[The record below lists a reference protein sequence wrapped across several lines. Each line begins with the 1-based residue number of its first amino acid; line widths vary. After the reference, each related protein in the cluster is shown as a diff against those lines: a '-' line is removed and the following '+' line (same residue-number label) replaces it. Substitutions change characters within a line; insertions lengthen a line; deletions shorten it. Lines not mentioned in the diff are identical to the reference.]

1 MDRTSA
7 FAWIRQL
14 LAAPVFAGEERTRV
28 ARLLHTVLLTF
39 LAGAEL
45 ITIVALALYATSADP
60 ELIFTLLSGLGMTF
74 IIVVLLVV
82 TRSGRLRT
90 ASFVVLGL
98 SWLVIT
104 AWICTVSGISSDSS
118 AIMYVL
124 VTVLAGLLLGGRGA
138 IYFTLAS
145 SVAVLGAYAMEVA
158 GLLVV
163 EEQPISLADP
173 LFVILPLAMTGMLLR
188 YAVRSMTQALERARQ
203 NERAQVE
210 ANRELEALRATLEQR
225 VADRTHDLER
235 RSAQL
240 QAAAELSRAAT
251 SILDID
257 QLLWQLV
264 DLTWRQF
271 ELYHVSLF
279 LLDGTGEWAEY
290 RAGAGKGGRELADE
304 GFRLKVGGASMVGW
318 CTANAQARVAQDVAD
333 ASGADTVR
341 VDHELVPGT
350 RSEAALPLI
359 ARGQVIGALSVQS
372 DHSGVFD
379 PDTVSALQTIADQVA
394 IAVDN
399 ARLFAGTQEALETM
413 RRAYGEATERAWG
426 RMLDTGADWGYTF
439 AHQAVAPVE
448 RTWQPEMLQAV
459 RSGQTVFG
467 GPSDPQPQE
476 GEGKKGSSSAGSTV
490 AIPLKVREH
499 VVGVLGFAKDAGE
512 SWSAT
517 ESALLER
524 LVQQMGLALESAQFF
539 QETQRRAA
547 REQTIRR
554 VTERMRGAVNVE
566 SILQNTV
573 TELAKAMGAPRAYVR
588 LGTEEEL
595 RTTYHTDLPSVS
607 GMAGKGGA
615 GDD

>member
-1 MDRTSA
+1 MDTMSK

-14 LAAPVFAGEERTRV
+14 FAAPVFEDEEKTRV

-39 LAGAEL
+39 LAGSAL
-45 ITIVALALYATSADP
+45 ITGIALALYAKSADP
-60 ELIFTLLSGLGMTF
+60 ELIFTLLSGLGMM
-74 IIVVLLVV
+74 IIVVVLIVV
-82 TRSGRLRT
+82 ARFGWLRL
-90 ASFVVLGL
+90 AAFVVLAL

-104 AWICTVSGISSDSS
+104 AWIYTVSGIGSDSS
-118 AIMYVL
+118 PIMYVL

-145 SVAVLGAYAMEVA
+145 AVAVLGAYVIEVG

-163 EEQPISLADP
+163 EKRSISAAEP
-173 LFVILPLAMTGMLLR
+173 LFVILPLAMTGLLLR
-188 YAVRSMTQALERARQ
+188 YAVRSMNQALDRARR
-203 NERAQVE
+203 NERAQIE
-210 ANRELEALRATLEQR
+210 ANRELEALHTTLEQR
-225 VADRTHDLER
+225 VADRTRDLER
-235 RSAQL
+235 RSAQQ

-264 DLTWRQF
+264 DLTRRQF

-304 GFRLKVGGASMVGW
+304 GFRLKVGGPSMVGW
-318 CTANAQARVAQDVAD
+318 CSANARARVVQDVAD
-333 ASGADTVR
+333 ASDGGQVR
-341 VDHELVPGT
+341 VDHELVPET

-359 ARGQVIGALSVQS
+359 ARGEVIGALSVQS
-372 DHSGVFD
+372 DRSGVFD

-399 ARLFAGTQEALETM
+399 ARLLAETQEALETM
-413 RRAYGEATERAWG
+413 RRAYGEATERAWA
-426 RMLDTGADWGYTF
+426 RMLDTGVDWGYTF
-439 AHQAVAPVE
+439 AHQAIVPVE
-448 RTWQPEMLQAV
+448 GTWQPEMLQAV
-459 RSGQTVFG
+459 RSGQAIFG
-467 GPSDPQPQE
+467 GPPHPQPQE
-476 GEGKKGSSSAGSTV
+476 EERTRGGSSAGSTV
-490 AIPLKVREH
+490 AIPLKVRGQ

-512 SWSAT
+512 TWSAT

-554 VTERMRGAVNVE
+554 VTEQMRSAVNVE
-566 SILQNTV
+566 AILQNTV
-573 TELAKAMGAPRAYVR
+573 TELARAMGAPRAYVQ

-595 RTTYHTDLPSVS
+595 RIRYHTDLQSVGS
-607 GMAGKGGA
+607 MAGEGDA
-615 GDD
+615 GED

>member
-1 MDRTSA
+1 MDAMSE
-7 FAWIRQL
+7 FAWIKKVF
-14 LAAPVFAGEERTRV
+14 AAPVFEDEEKTRV

-39 LAGAEL
+39 LAGSAL
-45 ITIVALALYATSADP
+45 ITGIALALYVKSADP
-60 ELIFTLLSGLGMTF
+60 ELIFTLLSGLGMM
-74 IIVVLLVV
+74 IIVVVLSVV
-82 TRSGRLRT
+82 ARFGWLRL
-90 ASFVVLGL
+90 AAFVVLAL

-104 AWICTVSGISSDSS
+104 AWIYAVSGIGSDSS
-118 AIMYVL
+118 PIMYVL

-145 SVAVLGAYAMEVA
+145 SVAVLGAYAIEVV

-163 EEQPISLADP
+163 EERAISAAEP
-173 LFVILPLAMTGMLLR
+173 LFVILPLAMTGALLQ
-188 YAVRSMTQALERARQ
+188 YAVRSMNQALNRARQ
-203 NERAQVE
+203 NERAQIE
-210 ANRELEALRATLEQR
+210 ANRELEVLHTTLEQR
-225 VADRTHDLER
+225 VADRTRDLER

-271 ELYHVSLF
+271 ELYHVGLF
-279 LLDGTGEWAEY
+279 LLDGMGEWAVY
-290 RAGAGKGGRELADE
+290 SAGAGKGGRDLADE

-333 ASGADTVR
+333 TPGAGKFR

-359 ARGQVIGALSVQS
+359 ARGEVIGAVSVQS
-372 DHSGVFD
+372 DRLGVFD
-379 PDTVSALQTIADQVA
+379 PDTVSTLQTIADQVA

-399 ARLFAGTQEALETM
+399 ARLLAETQEALETM

-426 RMLDTGADWGYTF
+426 RMLDTDADWGYTF
-439 AHQAVAPVE
+439 ARRTVAPAE
-448 RTWQPEMLQAV
+448 STWQPEMLQALL
-459 RSGQTVFG
+459 SGQTVLG
-467 GPSDPQPQE
+467 GPSDPKRHE
-476 GEGKKGSSSAGSTV
+476 EEGKKGSSSAGSTV
-490 AIPLKVREH
+490 AIPLKVREQ

-512 SWSAT
+512 TWAAT

-547 REQTIRR
+547 REQSIRQ
-554 VTERMRGAVNVE
+554 VTERMRSAVNVE
-566 SILQNTV
+566 AILQNTV
-573 TELAKAMGAPRAYVR
+573 TELARAMGAPRAYVR
-588 LGTEEEL
+588 LGTEEDL
-595 RTTYHTDLPSVS
+595 RTRHHSDLQSMS
-607 GMAGKGGA
+607 RMASDGEA